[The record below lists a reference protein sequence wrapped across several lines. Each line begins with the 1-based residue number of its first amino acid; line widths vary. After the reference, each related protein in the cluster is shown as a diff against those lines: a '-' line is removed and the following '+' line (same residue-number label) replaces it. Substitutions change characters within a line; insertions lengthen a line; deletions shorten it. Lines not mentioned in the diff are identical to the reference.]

1 MITLAVEPGWNTFC
15 TGMSVAWVASV
26 MVAGSNVGHCAMAST
41 SPVCGW
47 MITTVQLLALVF
59 LTWLGARLLGRV
71 LQRRDDGEPQAAA
84 VHHRL
89 VAAARERD
97 LLAVGADLH
106 LLAARLAGQQR
117 VVLLLQ
123 AGPALRMTPLRLP
136 VKPMMLAA
144 TLPSG

>member
-1 MITLAVEPGWNTFC
+1 MITLAVEPGWNTFP
-15 TGMSVAWVASV
+15 TGMSVWPGPVFV

-47 MITTVQLLALVF
+47 MITTVQLLVMRLLDLV
-59 LTWLGARLLGRV
+59 GARLLGRV

-106 LLAARLAGQQR
+106 LLTVWLALPAAR
-117 VVLLLQ
+117 
-123 AGPALRMTPLRLP
+123 
-136 VKPMMLAA
+136 
-144 TLPSG
+144 